1 MDQDEAR
8 RLFAGR
14 WDRLAT
20 FGVKRQGD
28 QEFNFTRET
37 FAQWVENF
45 RKMYVGRRIPYDF
58 EHKALVAAE
67 NEQPVQALAFGTAVC
82 AIQSG
87 EVYAMAAHDPA
98 LPQPDPAQLLAE
110 IREQYPSDPD
120 SDGAWVYRGDV
131 TPLGV
136 QTLPNLEQLSP
147 LFKDE
152 DANEA
157 GEPIGSRLMT
167 ASVVAVAHQDRTV
180 LNLPPEA
187 RALRTSG
194 PQAALGAL
202 AKAQDKERIRRF
214 LTDQKSGLSAVVA
227 GLRKARAGARMSK
240 AAGFKYVYNPVTDAE
255 DTTGIRMMLRSVKGD
270 ARSRLIEDGG
280 RKWKE
285 LGGVGLDSQDSPNF
299 RALYRQWFDWFAEH
313 VQATARAE
321 YQKQM
326 GAAGAFSGAKSMNEQ
341 DKPVGM
347 TDEEYM
353 GKLGAFMAEDKD
365 EDKALAAYMADT
377 EDPPALRKAMAAFRV
392 GRMGAGGDLV
402 IKHEEEGEKP
412 PGVLSQNDSSL
423 HQPGKPEG
431 VMSAIVTGLSARV
444 KAQDAEIARLQEKER
459 QRDVAA
465 FSAWAG
471 KRLDP
476 AAAQKVLD
484 ECGGDPARAQRM
496 IEALGLPESKGA
508 LSQQIR
514 GGGAGSTVGAGAAWG
529 GNVPPIGLSA
539 GNAAREYAK
548 KHNVTLPEAYRA
560 LGATYDKETV

>member
-187 RALRTSG
+187 RALRTGG
-194 PQAALGAL
+194 PAAAE
-202 AKAQDKERIRRF
+202 KAVSDRERIHRF
-214 LTDQKSGLSAVVA
+214 YTDKRSGLSAVVA
-227 GLRKARAGARMSK
+227 GLRKARAGALSMDEK
-240 AAGFKYVYNPVTDAE
+240 KIEPAA
-255 DTTGIRMMLRSVKGD
+255 L
-270 ARSRLIEDGG
+270 
-280 RKWKE
+280 
-285 LGGVGLDSQDSPNF
+285 
-299 RALYRQWFDWFAEH
+299 
-313 VQATARAE
+313 
-321 YQKQM
+321 
-326 GAAGAFSGAKSMNEQ
+326 
-341 DKPVGM
+341 
-347 TDEEYM
+347 TDEAYL